1 MKQQWKCL
9 AVALAMGVL
18 TGCSTTHT
26 ASSENVIALSD
37 QGSFSVGG
45 TYVTYP
51 GTFSYDNFLAPEGQK
66 AYGDHAYVFYQKP
79 VNARELPVVMQHG
92 GAQTKRTWEST
103 PDGRDGFQNLY
114 LKDDFTVY
122 LVDQP
127 RMGEA
132 GMSTVPAG
140 DANPWGKAPLYY
152 SETFFN
158 LCRLGSNN
166 ELYAGSQFP
175 AGAANIEAFQRSWN
189 QYSGELDDNLN
200 AQALGQLFNKIGTAV
215 LMTHSMGGTIGWRTP
230 QYTQNV
236 KAIIALE
243 PGGSPFL
250 FPEGKAP
257 QGIKA
262 CFAPLSASALEVSPE
277 QFAPLTQMPI
287 LLVYGDYIP
296 EHQVTNPGQDKWR
309 TELEMARAFVA
320 AVNEAGGDATLIHL
334 PERGITGN
342 THFLMQEQNNQ
353 EIFALIRAWMKEKGL
368 D

>member
-9 AVALAMGVL
+9 AVALALGVL

-132 GMSTVPAG
+132 GMSTESPH
-140 DANPWGKAPLYY
+140 L
-152 SETFFN
+152 N
-158 LCRLGSNN
+158 L
-166 ELYAGSQFP
+166 
-175 AGAANIEAFQRSWN
+175 
-189 QYSGELDDNLN
+189 
-200 AQALGQLFNKIGTAV
+200 
-215 LMTHSMGGTIGWRTP
+215 
-230 QYTQNV
+230 
-236 KAIIALE
+236 
-243 PGGSPFL
+243 
-250 FPEGKAP
+250 
-257 QGIKA
+257 
-262 CFAPLSASALEVSPE
+262 
-277 QFAPLTQMPI
+277 
-287 LLVYGDYIP
+287 
-296 EHQVTNPGQDKWR
+296 
-309 TELEMARAFVA
+309 
-320 AVNEAGGDATLIHL
+320 
-334 PERGITGN
+334 
-342 THFLMQEQNNQ
+342 
-353 EIFALIRAWMKEKGL
+353 
-368 D
+368 